1 MLRVHVIT
9 LLCVLFVLQVF
20 SLEASQPKEDDFVG
34 LDACKLIFF
43 TILPLMN
50 ELYIFYF
57 QMGSWSQGGNTIL
70 RVQQSYICPPQMS
83 PAHCPSWVVTGGIT
97 LWRARGSFVA
107 DSSSG
112 KAAGS
117 GKLTRAPG
125 RKWSVIWLTLDVNL
139 FPGLQTAAS
148 ELTSLVGTTVK
159 PRQLLSHLKGP
170 RSRASNL
177 NMIQSK

>member
-9 LLCVLFVLQVF
+9 LLCVLFVLEVF

-34 LDACKLIFF
+34 LDVCKLIFF

-107 DSSSG
+107 DSSTG
-112 KAAGS
+112 RAAGS
-117 GKLTRAPG
+117 GDPKQALG
-125 RKWSVIWLTLDVNL
+125 RKKWSLIWITIEMIMS
-139 FPGLQTAAS
+139 PGLQTAAS
-148 ELTSLVGTTVK
+148 ALTSLVGTTVT
-159 PRQLLSHLKGP
+159 RQLLSHLKGP